1 MKLYEIGKTHYAPKD
16 SEYGIQEYVVAN
28 NDKEVFNY
36 LKTGYTCWED
46 IVNYCES
53 DGESLED
60 AKNILN
66 EIFENHGDNREVYDL
81 YYGATQYCW
90 EEVKVVDD
98 KVIELMIKNGLAKDL
113 NKKESDI

>member
-28 NDKEVFNY
+28 NDEEVFNY
-36 LKTGYTCWED
+36 LKTGYAYWED
-46 IVNYCES
+46 IVDCCES
-53 DGESLED
+53 DDESLED
-60 AKNILN
+60 AENTLN

-90 EEVKVVDD
+90 EEVKVLDD
-98 KVIELMIKNGLAKDL
+98 NVIGLMIKNKLA
-113 NKKESDI
+113 NDIRKRRD